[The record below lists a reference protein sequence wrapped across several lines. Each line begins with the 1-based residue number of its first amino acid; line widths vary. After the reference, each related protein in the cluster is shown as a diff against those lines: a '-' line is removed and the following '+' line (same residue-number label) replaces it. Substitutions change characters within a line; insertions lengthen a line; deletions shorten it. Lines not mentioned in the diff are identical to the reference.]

1 MNKMPFLLLGCNAL
15 SAIGQPVIPAKPN
28 IVFILSDD
36 VGYGDLSCYGA
47 KAVKTPNVDQ
57 IAKQK
62 PKLVKKLSNKLAE
75 SKIKN

>member
-15 SAIGQPVIPAKPN
+15 SAIGQPVITAKPN

-36 VGYGDLSCYGA
+36 VGYGDISCYGA